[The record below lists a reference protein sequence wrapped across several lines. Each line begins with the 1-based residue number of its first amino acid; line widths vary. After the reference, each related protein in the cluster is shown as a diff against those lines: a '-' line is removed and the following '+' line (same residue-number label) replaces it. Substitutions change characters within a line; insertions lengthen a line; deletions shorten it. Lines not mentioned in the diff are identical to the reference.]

1 MKGHPVLLVGRNR
14 RSGSHRKHAHIVQ
27 CIDPAPPDLQLINM
41 CTAPLV
47 NRLNIKVRQCSVSSL
62 LQGYENQIYEGLVS
76 VICNVIFGTQQKKG
90 LYVCVRRRTLCTLVP
105 YSPPLL
111 LSQKKHIP
119 QGTGIMH
126 VEFRMTAVWKNDL
139 FERGSRRQCVDCQP
153 INRGVITEATH
164 SRG

>member
-27 CIDPAPPDLQLINM
+27 CIDPAPPDLQLISM

-76 VICNVIFGTQQKKG
+76 VICNVIFGTQQKKRFI
-90 LYVCVRRRTLCTLVP
+90 CLCTPTYSVYLGTVFATIAVVTKETYPTGHRNHACRIP
-105 YSPPLL
+105 YDGCL
-111 LSQKKHIP
+111 
-119 QGTGIMH
+119 
-126 VEFRMTAVWKNDL
+126 E
-139 FERGSRRQCVDCQP
+139 E
-153 INRGVITEATH
+153 
-164 SRG
+164 